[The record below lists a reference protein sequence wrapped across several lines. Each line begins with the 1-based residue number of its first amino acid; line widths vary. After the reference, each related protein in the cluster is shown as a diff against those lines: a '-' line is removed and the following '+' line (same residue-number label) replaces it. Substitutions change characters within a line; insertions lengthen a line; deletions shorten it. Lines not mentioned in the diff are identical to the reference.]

1 MFSGGLHVMDNLG
14 RYADKPIYSCEN
26 IIEEQGSMVISKLL
40 KSSKVSFEVSKLL
53 SNSHW
58 VKKWKS

>member
-26 IIEEQGSMVISKLL
+26 IIEEQGSMHVDFKITQ
-40 KSSKVSFEVSKLL
+40 VFESFL
-53 SNSHW
+53 
-58 VKKWKS
+58 